1 MSTER
6 KNTLRVGFIGLG
18 RMGRPMARHVAGA
31 GFPVLAFDAHAEAM
45 QGIEEAGIKPAA
57 SLSQI
62 AVNTDFIIVIVPT
75 DEDVMSICC
84 GGGGL
89 IAGAEPGTII
99 AVASS
104 VRPETV
110 RAVHDEASG
119 RHIGVLDMP
128 LTKGVRGAEAGDM
141 TLLVGG
147 TEDDLEKARPVM
159 ECFSTAI
166 HFLGPV
172 GTAQVAKTVNNLLLW
187 ANLVSVFESLEYGGR
202 LGVNPNRLR
211 AALLDCSA
219 DSWVL
224 RELDLIEPTWPVKDM
239 ENALRMAKE
248 SGLDL
253 PLAERVAELVAAVDR
268 PAMDRLLGPDAG
280 DSIRKIGM
288 KP

>member
-1 MSTER
+1 MVSAQR
-6 KNTLRVGFIGLG
+6 QNTLRVGFIGVG

-31 GFPVLAFDAHAEAM
+31 GFPVLAFDTHAEAL
-45 QGIEEAGIKPAA
+45 QGVEEAGIKPAA
-57 SLSQI
+57 SISEI
-62 AVNTDFIIVIVPT
+62 AANADFIIVIVPT
-75 DEDVMSICC
+75 DEDVLSICC
-84 GGGGL
+84 GGDGL
-89 IAGAEPGTII
+89 IAGAAPGTII

-110 RAVHDEASG
+110 RAVHDEA
-119 RHIGVLDMP
+119 RERRIGVLDMP

-147 TEDDLEKARPVM
+147 AESDLEKARPVM

-166 HFLGPV
+166 HYLGSV
-172 GTAQVAKTVNNLLLW
+172 GAAQVAKTVNNLLLW
-187 ANLVSVFESLEYGGR
+187 ANLVSVFESLEFGVR
-202 LGVNPNRLR
+202 LGVDPARLR
-211 AALLDCSA
+211 DALFDCSA

-224 RELDLIEPTWPVKDM
+224 RELEFILPTWPAKDM

-268 PAMDRLLGPDAG
+268 PAMDRLLGADGG
-280 DSIRKIGM
+280 DESKE
-288 KP
+288 P